1 MALGSYHISRKS
13 YNLMDLT
20 LKSKFN
26 TNEPGNKET
35 HAGSEIKTLLLENLK
50 KGDCIFVE
58 SR

>member
-1 MALGSYHISRKS
+1 
-13 YNLMDLT
+13 MDLT